1 MKTLR
6 IILIVLL
13 TLYGVGPLI
22 GAILSL
28 FSQTKLAEWQHLGD
42 MTTGMQKLM
51 LLSAGTLA
59 AQVWLYFSAIA
70 LLVTNMKQ
78 GYMYAVTCGFV
89 KLIEAL
95 VIVISFS
102 AHNFGSA
109 TDYIAI
115 LEGVLLLAV
124 ALIAFRK
131 SLNPITQTA

>member
-13 TLYGVGPLI
+13 VLYGVGPLI
-22 GAILSL
+22 GAVLSL
-28 FSQTKLAEWQHLGD
+28 FNQTKLAEWQHLGE
-42 MTTGMQKLM
+42 MTPGMQKLM

-70 LLVTNMKQ
+70 LLLRNLKE

-89 KLIEAL
+89 KLIEAI
-95 VIVISFS
+95 VIV
-102 AHNFGSA
+102 AGLGTHNFGSA

-124 ALIAFRK
+124 ALIAFKK
-131 SLNPITQTA
+131 SSNPETQTA

>member
-13 TLYGVGPLI
+13 VLYGIGPLI

-28 FSQTKLAEWQHLGD
+28 FNQAKLAEWQHLGE
-42 MTTGMQKLM
+42 MTTGMEKLM
-51 LLSAGTLA
+51 LLSAGMLA

-70 LLVTNMKQ
+70 LLITNMKE

-95 VIVISFS
+95 VIVISFGL
-102 AHNFGSA
+102 HNFGSA

-115 LEGVLLLAV
+115 LEGVLLLTLALV
-124 ALIAFRK
+124 AFKKQQVPVI
-131 SLNPITQTA
+131 Q

>member
-13 TLYGVGPLI
+13 VLYGAGPLI

-28 FSQTKLAEWQHLGD
+28 FNQAKLAEWQHLGD
-42 MTTGMQKLM
+42 MTPGMQKLM

-59 AQVWLYFSAIA
+59 AQVWLYFSTIA
-70 LLVTNMKQ
+70 LLVRNLKE

-102 AHNFGSA
+102 ANNFGSA

-115 LEGVLLLAV
+115 LEGVLLLTV
-124 ALIAFRK
+124 ALVAFNK
-131 SLNPITQTA
+131 SSNSETQTA

>member
-6 IILIVLL
+6 IILIILLVLF
-13 TLYGVGPLI
+13 GIGPLI

-28 FSQTKLAEWQHLGD
+28 FNQTKLAEWQHLGE
-42 MTTGMQKLM
+42 MTPGMRKLM

-70 LLVTNMKQ
+70 LLITNMKE

-89 KLIEAL
+89 KLIEAI
-95 VIVISFS
+95 VIVAGF
-102 AHNFGSA
+102 ATYNFGSG

-115 LEGVLLLAV
+115 LEGVILLTL
-124 ALIAFRK
+124 ALIAFK
-131 SLNPITQTA
+131 KQQTAVA

>member
-6 IILIVLL
+6 IILIMLL
-13 TLYGVGPLI
+13 VLYGIGPLI

-28 FSQTKLAEWQHLGD
+28 FNQTKLAEWQHLGD

-51 LLSAGTLA
+51 LLSAATLA

-70 LLVTNMKQ
+70 LLATNMKQ
-78 GYMYAVTCGFV
+78 GYMYAITCGFV

-95 VIVISFS
+95 VIVISFGV
-102 AHNFGSA
+102 HGFGSA

-115 LEGVLLLAV
+115 LEGVLLLTLALV
-124 ALIAFRK
+124 AYK
-131 SLNPITQTA
+131 KQQTGILQ